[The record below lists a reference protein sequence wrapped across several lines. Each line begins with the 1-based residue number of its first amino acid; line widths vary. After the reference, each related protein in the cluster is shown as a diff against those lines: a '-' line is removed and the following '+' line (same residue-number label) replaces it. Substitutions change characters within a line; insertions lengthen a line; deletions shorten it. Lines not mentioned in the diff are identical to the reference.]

1 MNKIVTRLSED
12 GCVVRINNELGT
24 VHRGD
29 EIKTS
34 EESFFVKSYDF
45 EKDTFWA
52 IKKNEYEKTFEIAI
66 NDVISVKKS
75 SYKDLEN
82 LVGSHFAFH

>member
-1 MNKIVTRLSED
+1 MNKIVTRLSEN

-24 VHRGD
+24 VNRGD
-29 EIKTS
+29 GIKTT

-52 IKKNEYEKTFEIAI
+52 IKKNEYEKTFEVAVSDI
-66 NDVISVKKS
+66 VSVEKS
-75 SYKDLEN
+75 DYKDLEG
-82 LVGSHFAFH
+82 LTGTSVIAY